1 MRGRLAVV
9 ISAVLVAG
17 CAEAGDPVPTACFDG
32 PATVL
37 SALRQAPGA
46 VALADGTRLSGCVD
60 SARTEG
66 DLQSLGI
73 VFVRAAD
80 ALRAEA
86 GTQPGA
92 ALQLGYLAGAVK
104 AGAKRSSGSIAAQ
117 LARRVEQVATL
128 EQGAS
133 ATAAAALARG
143 RRAGERGG

>member
-17 CAEAGDPVPTACFDG
+17 CGEEPETVPTACFDG
-32 PATVL
+32 AATVL
-37 SALRQAPGA
+37 SALRQAPDG
-46 VALADGTRLSGCVD
+46 VALPDGTRLSSCVD

-80 ALRAEA
+80 ALRADA
-86 GTQPGA
+86 GSRPGA
-92 ALQLGYLAGAVK
+92 ALQLGYLAGAVR
-104 AGAKRSSGSIAAQ
+104 AGARRSSGSIAAQ
-117 LARRVEQVATL
+117 LARRVEQVAAL

-133 ATAAAALARG
+133 PAAAAALGRG
-143 RRAGERGG
+143 RQAGERSG